1 MFVNTSCRLIY
12 ETSTGSLSIPWQ
24 TPSCILPS
32 LSLRG
37 FIPLQS
43 SLFCPLPYTS
53 RSKEPDGLRHE
64 ETGFDSCASCIH
76 HATENIK
83 RVLRSYRMLESY
95 PPSVKGHIQLTNCHQ
110 RKESPEPVNRQEP
123 EMDPHHAAS
132 SSSRS
137 RTAPACTR
145 ESTAPPQSHQQ
156 ASQAT
161 TIHGDTAHG

>member
-83 RVLRSYRMLESY
+83 RVLRS
-95 PPSVKGHIQLTNCHQ
+95 NCHQ